1 MAGARLGLD
10 LGFGVCIFVVPM
22 QELLR
27 FAHSGIVE
35 TRRQVDVL
43 RCGVS
48 DECPLIPVMP
58 LPLWDLARTTRLWG
72 IPPLC
77 LSSID
82 DSGGTQLKP
91 GGVLKELG
99 SPAVCL

>member
-1 MAGARLGLD
+1 VAGARLGLD
-10 LGFGVCIFVVPM
+10 LGLGVCVVVVPM

-35 TRRQVDVL
+35 TRRRVDVL

-48 DECPLIPVMP
+48 DECPRIPVIP
-58 LPLWDLARTTRLWG
+58 LPLWGLARTTKLWG

-77 LSSID
+77 LSSIE
-82 DSGGTQLKP
+82 DSGGRQLKP
-91 GGVLKELG
+91 GVVMKKLG